1 MFMAD
6 SSMRSHFSRFTRGWR
21 FWVAGVVGL
30 IVFVLVALPFLLPL
44 GGPKTV
50 PPVALADP
58 NGAFVEI
65 DGKTL
70 YYVHAPGSGEAV
82 VLIHGFGGSTV
93 TWASLI
99 PALAAAGYDVY
110 AIDLLGFGLSEKG
123 WRYDYSHAAQARRVV
138 QFMDARGIDRAD
150 IVGHSM
156 GGDVAAYIAL
166 NHPERVNRLVLVSAA
181 ILVGDTRLAVP
192 PFVLDVP
199 FLRQWARLGMR
210 HVLAPELEGLLL
222 GASYDDAMITP
233 EIEAGYQRALNTPD
247 WDLGLLG
254 IMRDMN
260 RSTLPA
266 PLGDIQAPTLILWGA
281 EDTWVSPQDGVR
293 LEQMIPDATRVE
305 FARTGH
311 LPMHE
316 VPEAFNAELVTF
328 LDRER

>member
-6 SSMRSHFSRFTRGWR
+6 SSTRSRFFRFARGWK
-21 FWVAGVVGL
+21 FWVAGGVGL
-30 IVFVLVALPFLLPL
+30 IAFVLVVLPFLLPL
-44 GGPKTV
+44 GGPETV
-50 PPVALADP
+50 PPAALADP
-58 NGAFVEI
+58 NGAFIEI
-65 DGKTL
+65 DGETL
-70 YYVHAPGSGEAV
+70 YYVHAPGSGETV

-93 TWASLI
+93 TWASLV

-166 NHPERVNRLVLVSAA
+166 NYPERVNRLVLVSAA
-181 ILVGDTRLAVP
+181 ILVGDTRLSVP
-192 PFVLDVP
+192 QFVLDVS
-199 FLRQWARLGMR
+199 FLRQWARLVMR
-210 HVLAPELEGLLL
+210 HVLAPEFEGLLL

-233 EIEAGYQRALNTPD
+233 EIEAGYRRALNTPD

-266 PLGDIQAPTLILWGA
+266 PLSDIQAPTLILWGT

-305 FARTGH
+305 LARAGH

-316 VPEAFNAELVTF
+316 VPEAFNAELVAF